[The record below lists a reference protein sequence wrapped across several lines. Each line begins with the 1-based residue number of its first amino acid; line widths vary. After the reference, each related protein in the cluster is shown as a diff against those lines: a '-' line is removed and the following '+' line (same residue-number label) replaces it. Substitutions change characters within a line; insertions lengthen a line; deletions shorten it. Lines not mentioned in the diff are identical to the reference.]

1 MDNEYYTVKI
11 DRPLGSAHPD
21 YPAMIY
27 PVNYGY
33 IEGISAKDGEEQD
46 AYVLGV
52 DTPVDEFCGKR
63 IAIVHRRD
71 DIESKWVIVPEDI
84 LYTKQQIEEMVHFAE
99 QYYDSYVE
107 MLNEEMWDAYDRQ
120 EKFLGYQVPRSMAK
134 SLPEG
139 VYHIVVN
146 VYTITADKKVLITQ
160 RARNK
165 TYPLK
170 WEITCGSILAGET
183 PRRGAVRELLEE
195 TGIFREMQDLEELYT
210 YIDDSRHCIYYNYAA
225 HLQQEVH
232 IRLQSGETMDY
243 EWLPY
248 EAFKEFVRSER
259 FVPSEQERFL
269 LHEQLMDQRL
279 YGRLVP

>member
-52 DTPVDEFCGKR
+52 DTPVDEFCGRR

-210 YIDDSRHCIYYNYAA
+210 YIDDNRHCIYYNYAA
-225 HLQQEVH
+225 YLQQEVH

-248 EAFKEFVRSER
+248 EAFKELVQSER
-259 FVPSEQERFL
+259 FVPSERERFQ